1 MPMFELQIV
10 RYTLLGNERKGDAA
24 RFPPSREWHAR
35 SMVGK
40 FKEQVSMLPSSRLM
54 AFLCAIEDAH

>member
-10 RYTLLGNERKGDAA
+10 RYTLLGNDERKGDAA

-35 SMVGK
+35 SMLGK
-40 FKEQVSMLPSSRLM
+40 FKEQACSRLM
-54 AFLCAIEDAH
+54 AFHCAIEDAH